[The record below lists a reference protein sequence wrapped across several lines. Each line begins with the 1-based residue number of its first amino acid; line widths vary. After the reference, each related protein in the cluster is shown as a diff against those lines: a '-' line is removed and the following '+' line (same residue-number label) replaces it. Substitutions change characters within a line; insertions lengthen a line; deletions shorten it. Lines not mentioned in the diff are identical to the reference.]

1 MWYLKP
7 ATDGVWLPGQIKA
20 VIQGANGCVS
30 YAINQLHFGCLIV
43 VQRCV
48 LKRKNPVHCKRPEYY
63 SDIHYGDVFMAS
75 LTSDTPA
82 IEVTMIGGDGVRGLM
97 FVQWLTI
104 ATVTLKNELMQIRFY
119 SQYH

>member
-1 MWYLKP
+1 
-7 ATDGVWLPGQIKA
+7 
-20 VIQGANGCVS
+20 
-30 YAINQLHFGCLIV
+30 
-43 VQRCV
+43 
-48 LKRKNPVHCKRPEYY
+48 
-63 SDIHYGDVFMAS
+63 MAS

-97 FVQWLTI
+97 FVQWVTI